1 MSFDLFG
8 RPIDRTYFLD
18 NSFPTGFRM
27 PPLKLR
33 PFISLNFPDRT
44 FTDFDNIVESYDDE
58 MTGIMSNRMG
68 FLSAKPFSSI
78 GKCDFV
84 KKDGV
89 YVCELEIERD
99 LIESVKI
106 NEKDRIISITIEKTT
121 DKEENEKG
129 YVSKSSSTHSFNRS
143 LQLPHD
149 GVENTAFAKYSRG
162 KLQITVKCSGS
173 EQTHDIFKNNHY

>member
-1 MSFDLFG
+1 M
-8 RPIDRTYFLD
+8 
-18 NSFPTGFRM
+18 
-27 PPLKLR
+27 KLR
-33 PFISLNFPDRT
+33 PILSFGFN
-44 FTDFDNIVESYDDE
+44 NIIKSYDDE
-58 MTGIMSNRMG
+58 MTGIMG
-68 FLSAKPFSSI
+68 FSSDYPI
-78 GKCDFV
+78 VPRSPFLKCDFV

-89 YVCELEIERD
+89 YICEMDIERD

-106 NEKDRIISITIEKTT
+106 NEKDRVITITLEKTT
-121 DKEENEKG
+121 EKEENERG

-149 GVENTAFAKYSRG
+149 GIENTAFAKYSRG